1 MKTIKLDWFG
11 RDALRKAAQREI
23 WRDIHTKRGVHG
35 LCQLG
40 LLKVTKTTKTRAFYA
55 ITEAGRRVAAQ
66 LPTLDEEWQKWITSD
81 SVSSFDDREYRL
93 DEGSK

>member
-1 MKTIKLDWFG
+1 MKTIKLDWFM

-23 WRDIHTKRGVHG
+23 WRDIHTKRGVYR

-55 ITEAGRRVAAQ
+55 ITEAGRKVASQ
-66 LPTLDEEWQKWITSD
+66 LPTFDEEWNKWRTSG
-81 SVSSFDDREYRL
+81 SVGSFDDREYQT
-93 DEGSK
+93 ESE